1 MLLTIKQGVV
11 LGWLFFAAWKEKS
24 SRLLVT
30 LLFASPGSH
39 ALGGKWEVQSDG
51 RLRHASV
58 CQSPDPFRLASPPPC
73 TQHPRPVSLLAG
85 PMKSWPLDPFTGLST
100 GESTPPVRPAA
111 EGSNLTALP
120 QLPVGRRQ
128 KCLQGSSLGAR
139 PPGPGSLWPPPP
151 RVSSPRYAP
160 CSSLAVSRS
169 DPLTGW
175 VSGVVSVVLGVGG
188 ARCAFHV
195 GDTHSCFTWLEI
207 GCLSR
212 NGS

>member
-1 MLLTIKQGVV
+1 MSHALNNQAGCGPGLAVFCSLEGKVFEVAGHPSV
-11 LGWLFFAAWKEKS
+11 
-24 SRLLVT
+24 
-30 LLFASPGSH
+30 FASPGSH

-120 QLPVGRRQ
+120 QLPVGGGRSACR
-128 KCLQGSSLGAR
+128 
-139 PPGPGSLWPPPP
+139 GP
-151 RVSSPRYAP
+151 V
-160 CSSLAVSRS
+160 
-169 DPLTGW
+169 
-175 VSGVVSVVLGVGG
+175 
-188 ARCAFHV
+188 
-195 GDTHSCFTWLEI
+195 
-207 GCLSR
+207 
-212 NGS
+212 